1 MAAALIVDTS
11 VLVAT
16 LLEDEPEHAQAVRLM
31 SQAALGNVELT
42 AVAYAK
48 VEVVSALVRAVRR
61 NRIAAGQLRSPDR
74 ILAAFPV
81 SWAAVEPIL
90 PRAMEMALA
99 EGFSVYDALPV
110 AQAETTGLPLLTLD
124 QPQRERAFLPVRVRS
139 LSQVLSQMESG

>member
-1 MAAALIVDTS
+1 MAEALIVDTS

-16 LLEDEPEHAQAVRLM
+16 LLEDEPEHDLAIRLM
-31 SQAALGNVELT
+31 SHAAIGNVELT

-61 NRIAAGQLRSPDR
+61 SRVIEGQLRSPDR

-81 SWAAVEPIL
+81 NWAPVEPIL
-90 PRAMEMALA
+90 PRAMEMALK

-110 AQAETTGLPLLTLD
+110 AQAEMVGLHLLTLD
-124 QPQRERAFLPVRVRS
+124 EPQRERALLPVRVRS
-139 LSQVLSQMESG
+139 LSQVVTQLDSG